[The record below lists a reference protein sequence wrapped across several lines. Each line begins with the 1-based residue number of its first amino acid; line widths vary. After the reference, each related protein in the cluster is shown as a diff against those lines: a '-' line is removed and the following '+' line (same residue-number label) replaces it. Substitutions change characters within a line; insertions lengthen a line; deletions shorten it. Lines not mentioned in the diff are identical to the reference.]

1 MTKNIIYISHAEKGP
16 SGGAKIIYHH
26 SEKINALK
34 NFTSEVLHLK
44 KTRLS
49 KLKTSI
55 KKKIKL
61 GKKVENGWQLNEVMP
76 VKKFKYKWFN
86 HKIKSRSYF
95 NFDKKKDFIILPEI
109 FAHLADDL
117 LIKKGIDYAIFVQN
131 GYVIQSTN
139 NENKLSKAYKKAK
152 FILSYSNDITN
163 CINLKFP
170 SLKTKIIK
178 ISYALNLNNK
188 IRFKK
193 KNLITFMSRKLP
205 QHSKLVTNYLKSH
218 LPINWKLKNI
228 HQLSEKETYSILKK
242 SKIFLAFSSFEGLAL
257 PPIEAALAGNY
268 VIGYSGEGGKE
279 YWNSSI
285 FTEVNSGNIN
295 HFVKS
300 INEKIIFLK
309 NNKKFP
315 KKNLINLEN
324 QFSSETETKNIIKFL
339 KFIPK

>member
-1 MTKNIIYISHAEKGP
+1 MLKNIIYISHAEKYP
-16 SGGAKIIYHH
+16 SGGAKIIYRH
-26 SEKINALK
+26 SEKVNTLK
-34 NFTSEVLHLK
+34 NFSSEVLHLK

-61 GKKVENGWQLNEVMP
+61 NTKVENGWQLNEITP
-76 VKKFKYKWFN
+76 VKKFNYKWLK
-86 HKIKSRSYF
+86 HKINTRSYF

-109 FAHLADDL
+109 FAHLAEDL
-117 LIKKGIDYAIFVQN
+117 LIKKRINYAIFVQN

-139 NENKLSKAYKKAK
+139 NENKLLAAYKKAE
-152 FILSYSNDITN
+152 FILSYSKDITK

-170 SLKTKIIK
+170 NLKTKIIK

-188 IRFKK
+188 IKFKK

-205 QHSKLVTNYLKSH
+205 QHSKLVTNYLKNH
-218 LPINWKLKNI
+218 LPRSWKLKNI

-324 QFSSETETKNIIKFL
+324 EFSSETETKNIIKFL